1 MQLLERPPH
10 ALHKV
15 LVHGAVRALEINP
28 SANAVNV
35 AFPTFAIRNHALA
48 GFGDVFL
55 QRNRRQLVAIFIKRG
70 FCVGGRNDLPAVGD
84 VQLLFNKVLS
94 RQPMTIPTPHALDAL
109 AFHGPV
115 ARHGILNDRAQ

>member
-35 AFPTFAIRNHALA
+35 AFPTFAIRNHAFA
-48 GFGDVFL
+48 GFGDVFF
-55 QRNRRQLVAIFIKRG
+55 QGDGWQFVAVFIKRG
-70 FCVGGRNDLPAVGD
+70 FCVDGRNDLPA
-84 VQLLFNKVLS
+84 
-94 RQPMTIPTPHALDAL
+94 I
-109 AFHGPV
+109 
-115 ARHGILNDRAQ
+115 NDI